1 MFARKLNISEEN
13 FQRLNSNIK
22 LNFKN
27 GSTFKPGT
35 GIVVPVQ
42 DEEASLAVMAN
53 SIMCKEATQKRNLRV
68 ISNRRVNEASGV
80 PPGCYSPAA

>member
-1 MFARKLNISEEN
+1 
-13 FQRLNSNIK
+13 
-22 LNFKN
+22 
-27 GSTFKPGT
+27 
-35 GIVVPVQ
+35 
-42 DEEASLAVMAN
+42 MAN